1 LRLVPRRP
9 AAEGSDETLIA
20 ILASPPPDPESVA
33 HDLAAALTEATGG
46 AVNVAL
52 RREGTEWTIVAGSA
66 RLRDGADL
74 TELINDAA
82 EAADETV
89 AVEVTRHAAIVA
101 QLDGAPSDRC
111 RMMLRQACVWLT
123 LAAERTVALDQE
135 GGAWAETT
143 VLRAVIQQLLT
154 VHDLDQVLLSITD
167 RTLHL
172 LDADICGVLLKE
184 GDELRMRSCVGN
196 RVIETGRL
204 RMTRGQGV
212 AGLVFLTGEPAR
224 VDDYLRDRVISQDF
238 MSLAEREQTR
248 SALAVPLR
256 LHGEFIGVL
265 EVWRRRP
272 SLFDEQDLARMV
284 TLADVATIAIKN
296 ARLYDEQAT
305 TMAQLSDVRDVLEEQ
320 NATLRRSSALQRRLL
335 DAVVE
340 GAGPATIARMVAAE
354 TGCKVGVY
362 ASDGHSIAR
371 YPMRTLTSEMPTEF
385 RPTGRTGRVD
395 LRLTDGTEATAWVQP
410 VVAEGDKVGCVC
422 LLPGDEPP
430 ETMQVLTGQVA
441 MACSLTLLRQRAASR
456 ARAQAMEQVLWDLLQ
471 GPAEHRVA
479 ARSRAQQMGVQLTG
493 ALRVLY
499 GRLENIDE
507 LATEHGWDTSRCEKV
522 RRDALR
528 AIVDVDA
535 SEGLALPALRGDWIV
550 AIARNLDR
558 NVVKDLLS
566 RLTSTIRDAV
576 PGVRVTW
583 GVSRPSEDPVALPR
597 AFGEAQTAL
606 SAVHRLG
613 GEGVFLYEELGI
625 VRLLLGSGDDPDLQA
640 FINDVTGPL
649 IAYDR
654 ENDGALIRTLR
665 TFFDANCSQRVASER
680 LFIHHKTLRYRLEQ
694 IKQLTGLDL
703 SRHDDRVRADVAL
716 RLQQLDAPEDQ
727 LTTHNSNP

>member
-1 LRLVPRRP
+1 M
-9 AAEGSDETLIA
+9 
-20 ILASPPPDPESVA
+20 
-33 HDLAAALTEATGG
+33 
-46 AVNVAL
+46 
-52 RREGTEWTIVAGSA
+52 
-66 RLRDGADL
+66 
-74 TELINDAA
+74 
-82 EAADETV
+82 
-89 AVEVTRHAAIVA
+89 EVTRHAAIVA
-101 QLDGAPSDRC
+101 RPDGPLPER
-111 RMMLRQACVWLT
+111 RRVLLKQACVWLT
-123 LAAERTVALDQE
+123 LAADRTVALDQE
-135 GGAWAETT
+135 GGAWAETA

-154 VHDLDQVLLSITD
+154 VRDLDQVLLSITD
-167 RTLHL
+167 RTLQL

-184 GDELRMRSCVGN
+184 DDELRMRSCVGN
-196 RVIETGRL
+196 RVVETGRL

-212 AGLVFLTGEPAR
+212 AGLVFLTGEPAK
-224 VDDYLRDRVISQDF
+224 VDDYLRDRIISQDF

-272 SLFDEQDLARMV
+272 SVFDEQDLARMV

-296 ARLYDEQAT
+296 ARLYRDQAT
-305 TMAQLSDVRDVLEEQ
+305 TMAELTEVRDVLEEQ
-320 NATLRRSSALQRRLL
+320 NANLRRSSALQRRLL
-335 DAVVE
+335 DAVLE
-340 GAGPATIARMVAAE
+340 GAGPATIARTVAAE

-362 ASDGHSIAR
+362 GADGHSIAR
-371 YPMRTLTSEMPTEF
+371 YPLRSLTSGLPDEF
-385 RPTGRTGRVD
+385 RPSGRAGCVD
-395 LRLTDGTEATAWVQP
+395 LRLGDGTEVTAWVQP

-422 LLPGDEPP
+422 LLAGDEPS

-479 ARSRAQQMGVQLTG
+479 ARSRAQQMGVQLSG
-493 ALRVLY
+493 SLRVLY
-499 GRLENIDE
+499 GQLENIDE
-507 LATEHGWDTSRCEKV
+507 LASEHGWDTSQSEKV

-528 AIVDVDA
+528 AIVDVDTGQ
-535 SEGLALPALRGDWIV
+535 GLALPALRGDWIV
-550 AIARNLDR
+550 AIARNVDR

-566 RLTSTIRDAV
+566 RLTSAVRDAV
-576 PGVRVTW
+576 PGMRVTW
-583 GVSRPSEDPVALPR
+583 GVSRPGDDPVELPR
-597 AFGEAQTAL
+597 AFGEAKTAL
-606 SAVHRLG
+606 TAAHRLG

-649 IAYDR
+649 IDYDR
-654 ENDGALIRTLR
+654 DNDGALVRTLR
-665 TFFDANCSQRVASER
+665 TYFDANCSQRVAAER

-703 SRHDDRVRADVAL
+703 SRHDDRMRADVAL
-716 RLQQLDAPEDQ
+716 RLLQLDAPEDQ
-727 LTTHNSNP
+727 LSGPNPNPVRRR